1 MNQAI
6 QIQDGFSFIS
16 ASNALCIDA
25 FVMGEVIKCYI
36 SLDHHDAD
44 TFYRDYQFDIEDKLI
59 ELLSAEHLI
68 HDGKLFCA
76 ERDIVNY

>member
-6 QIQDGFSFIS
+6 QIQDGFSFVS
-16 ASNALCIDA
+16 ASNAMCIDA

-36 SLDHHDAD
+36 LLEHHDAE

-59 ELLSAEHLI
+59 ELLSAEHTLQA
-68 HDGKLFCA
+68 GKLFCA
-76 ERDIVNY
+76 ERDIVNS